1 MRKNEDREI
10 VRYNPSL
17 EDGLLSEQV
26 NQRKKDKLINETKIV
41 VGKTYWQI
49 ILTNVF
55 SFFNILLFVIA
66 GLMIFAQYYSGL
78 LFLVVLIPNIVIG
91 LYEDI
96 KARRLMGKLRVVTAP
111 KVVVIRD
118 KKQQE
123 ILTSELVL
131 DDITYLTANRQ
142 ICADSIVID
151 GKIAVNEALLTGE
164 SENVYKNPGDV
175 IYSGSYVV
183 SGNAYARVDKVGADS
198 YIETIQDQAKK
209 FKRSSSEI
217 LKSLKGMFRVIG
229 VVVSIFA
236 VTTVLFYYFS
246 GRLASVQ
253 DAKNMIRPLSGSL
266 VSMIPAGL
274 YLLTSLSLAVGV
286 IGLAQ
291 KKAHVQDFYSI
302 EMLSRT
308 NVLCVD
314 KTGTITDGS
323 MEVSKVIPFNKHDL
337 GEIESLLSN
346 VIKLIG
352 DDNATAQALLK
363 RFTLEATMKAKKVLN
378 FDSKNKYS
386 GVTLSNGKTY
396 VLGAAEFLNLSNKK
410 QILKEVEEYST
421 KGLRVLIFG
430 ESNTPIVGNE
440 FNNELSPVAMIVIQ
454 DHIKPDA
461 YETFR
466 WFKENDVAI
475 KVISGDNAATV
486 SEIARQAG
494 VDHAE
499 NYVSLEGMSN
509 EEVKE
514 AALNYSVF
522 GRVTPEQKAIIV
534 SALKEANKT
543 VAMTGDGVNDILALK
558 KADCSIA
565 MASGADSA
573 KNVSHIVLLDSNFSH
588 LPDVVGEG
596 RRVVN
601 NLQRT
606 SSLFLVKTIFA
617 VVMSLIFLIASIVKR
632 DVIPYPFSTN
642 NMYLWEFLAIGIPA
656 FCLALQKNNERI
668 RGSFLPNVFRKAV
681 PAGAVMILMTVTYY
695 LFFLLQK
702 NGVCYFGINTAGFA
716 ATAQDPITGATA
728 MACISFTIMS
738 LVVLYKVCVP
748 FDKFRKIIF
757 GSLAIVYVIAFT
769 IFAIISI
776 YSPSHSSLIQI
787 DFTSLS
793 LVNYLTILSVFIG
806 FAALYFLVT
815 YIIELIERRKHNDKN

>member
-1 MRKNEDREI
+1 MRSSEVKEI
-10 VRYNPSL
+10 VRYNPTIV
-17 EDGLLSEQV
+17 DGLFGEQV
-26 NQRKKDKLINETKIV
+26 EQRKKDKLINETKIV
-41 VGKTYWQI
+41 VGKTYWEI
-49 ILTNVF
+49 IFTNVF

-78 LFLVVLIPNIVIG
+78 LFLCVLVPNIVIG

-96 KARRLMGKLRVVTAP
+96 KARKLMTKLRVVTAP
-111 KVVVIRD
+111 KVIVIRD

-123 ILTSELVL
+123 ILTSDLVL
-131 DDITYLTANRQ
+131 DDVVYLTANRQ

-151 GKIAVNEALLTGE
+151 GKIAVNESLLTGE
-164 SENVYKNPGDV
+164 SENIYKKPGDV
-175 IYSGSYVV
+175 LYSGSYVV
-183 SGNAYARVDKVGADS
+183 SGSAYARVDKVGAES
-198 YIETIQDQAKK
+198 YIETIQNEAKK

-217 LKSLKGMFRVIG
+217 LKSLKGMFRVLG

-246 GRLASVQ
+246 GKLGTVE

-286 IGLAQ
+286 ISLAQ
-291 KKAHVQDFYSI
+291 KQAHVQDFYSI

-323 MEVSKVIPFNKHDL
+323 MEVSQVVPLNGADI
-337 GEIESLLSN
+337 GIIESLLSN
-346 VIKLIG
+346 VVRLIG
-352 DDNATAQALLK
+352 DDNATSQALLK
-363 RFTLEATMKAKKVLN
+363 RFTMEATMKSKSVLN

-386 GVTLSNGKTY
+386 GVTLVNGKTY
-396 VLGAAEFLNLSNKK
+396 IIGAAEFLNLRNK
-410 QILKEVEEYST
+410 QTILKKVEEFSS
-421 KGLRVLIFG
+421 KGLRVIIFG
-430 ESNTPIVGNE
+430 ESNKAIIGNTFTDE
-440 FNNELSPVAMIVIQ
+440 INPLAIIVIQ
-454 DHIKPDA
+454 DHIKEDA
-461 YETFR
+461 YETFK

-494 VDHAE
+494 IDHAE
-499 NYVSLEGMSN
+499 NYISLDGLSMD
-509 EEVKE
+509 EVKE
-514 AALNYSVF
+514 AAIHYSVF
-522 GRVTPEQKAIIV
+522 GRVTPEQKAVII
-534 SALKEANKT
+534 SALKENGKT

-617 VVMSLIFLIASIVKR
+617 VVISLVFLIASIAKR
-632 DVIPYPFSTN
+632 EVIPYPFSTN
-642 NMYLWEFLAIGIPA
+642 NMYLWEFLSIGIPA
-656 FCLALQKNNERI
+656 FFLALQKNNERI
-668 RGSFLPNVFRKAV
+668 RGSFLPNIFRQAI
-681 PAGAVMILMTVTYY
+681 PAGVIMCLMTLSYY

-702 NGVCYFGINTAGFA
+702 NGVYYFGINSIGFA
-716 ATAQDPITGATA
+716 ATAADPISGATA
-728 MACISFTIMS
+728 MACISFIIMS
-738 LVVLYKVCVP
+738 VIILFKVCIP
-748 FDKFRKIIF
+748 FDKFRR
-757 GSLAIVYVIAFT
+757 IVFSCVSVVTFISFVV
-769 IFAIISI
+769 FAIISV
-776 YSPSHSSLIQI
+776 YDSKHTSLIQI

-793 LVNYLTILSVFIG
+793 LVNYLTILSMIIG
-806 FAALYFLVT
+806 FGALYFLIC
-815 YIIELIERRKHNDKN
+815 YIIEMIERRKHNGKN